1 MSFCPLYLE
10 GKASYANQTLARP
23 RACTNRCVRHV
34 AVLLLERAVPEA
46 PPFIPDHKAHHSV
59 LLCERRVLRLPV
71 CIRGHLPLHG
81 PPVPTYPTPRL
92 HPNGPRLRSTRILA
106 RAPPGRP
113 IGALRP
119 SDSVP
124 GRERPYMAT
133 CVSTGSRTGAQ
144 PEIPR
149 NPHARAVLPLRS
161 VRHARESEA

>member
-1 MSFCPLYLE
+1 MSFCPMYLE

-23 RACTNRCVRHV
+23 RTCTNRCVRHV
-34 AVLLLERAVPEA
+34 AVRLLERAMPEA

-59 LLCERRVLRLPV
+59 LLCERRVLRLPF
-71 CIRGHLPLHG
+71 CIRGQLPLHG
-81 PPVPTYPTPRL
+81 SPDSTHSTPWL
-92 HPNGPRLRSTRILA
+92 HSTRILA

-119 SDSVP
+119 SDSGP

-133 CVSTGSRTGAQ
+133 CVSTGSRTGTQ